1 MPTLKRKQ
9 YPIISSALMTL
20 CLALQLFQ
28 TAWAQNSLPQD
39 QMSIPPVQEGGLP
52 VTAPSTQNGWPPLTT
67 PQAQNGGMPLTAP
80 QGQNGGMPLT
90 APQAQNGGMPQT
102 QNGGL
107 PFNNSPAPNGSAPLT
122 LPPLDPSPV
131 PPPIE
136 QTPLIPNSNAPNV
149 PLYVGPDLTE
159 KLLLR
164 KGMRIVFPIKNGL
177 DTRWQLIGDYNFIT
191 DIEYNDKR
199 GYRFDWRMTSPAN
212 VQGLR
217 AVEPED
223 IKDAYK
229 VSMFYPANEAQALV
243 GFTSIVRIS
252 DSLYHQLKSGAVAQF
267 ATDGPDSPVVMK
279 RETRA
284 IARDIRAE
292 GIDKVTV
299 EIDGVHVPVRAIKA
313 RTDVGWTYWILD
325 NPRFP
330 IMLAGTGPFQ
340 WADLKFSNTGIL
352 PKTSKRPGGAGGDL
366 NKAKREADNVIKQL
380 KAKGQATSYLILFDF
395 DSDKLRPLSQQI
407 LDELAK
413 YLLEN
418 PTLRLTVEGHTCTIG
433 GKEYNQKLS
442 TRRANS
448 VKNYLEHCGVAEH
461 KLKPIGYGFS
471 KPIATNK
478 TNAGRAKNRRVVFTE
493 IK

>member
-1 MPTLKRKQ
+1 MS
-9 YPIISSALMTL
+9 IALIL
-20 CLALQLFQ
+20 VCLALQLFQ
-28 TAWAQNSLPQD
+28 PALAQYSLPQD
-39 QMSIPPVQEGGLP
+39 QMSIPPVQDGGLP
-52 VTAPSTQNGWPPLTT
+52 VTIPT
-67 PQAQNGGMPLTAP
+67 PQNGGAP
-80 QGQNGGMPLT
+80 GTVP
-90 APQAQNGGMPQT
+90 PAQQDN
-102 QNGGL
+102 
-107 PFNNSPAPNGSAPLT
+107 APLT
-122 LPPLDPSPV
+122 LPPVDP
-131 PPPIE
+131 
-136 QTPLIPNSNAPNV
+136 TPLPPSDAGAMPPQSDNGGPNT

-159 KLLLR
+159 RLTLR

-177 DTRWQLIGDYNFIT
+177 DTRWQLVGNYNFIA
-191 DIEYNDKR
+191 DIEYNDQR
-199 GYRFDWRMTSPAN
+199 GYRFDWQMTSPAN

-223 IKDAYK
+223 IREAYK
-229 VSMFYPANEAQALV
+229 VSLFYPANESQSLI

-252 DSLYHQLKSGAVAQF
+252 DFLYQRLKSGEVVQF
-267 ATDGPDSPVVMK
+267 ATDGPDSPLVMK

-284 IARDIRAE
+284 VAHEIRAE

-299 EIDGVHVPVRAIKA
+299 EIDGVHAPVRAIKA

-340 WADLKFSNTGIL
+340 WADLKFSNTGII
-352 PKTSKRPGGAGGDL
+352 KAKKSPGGAGGDL

-380 KAKGQATSYLILFDF
+380 KSKGQATSYLILFDF

-407 LDELAK
+407 LDELSK
-413 YLLEN
+413 YLLDN
-418 PTLRLTVEGHTCTIG
+418 PTLRLTVEGHTCNVG
-433 GKEYNQKLS
+433 GKDYNLKLS
-442 TRRANS
+442 SRRADS

-471 KPIATNK
+471 KPIASNK
-478 TNAGRAKNRRVVFTE
+478 TSAGRAKNRRVVFTE